1 MSTTP
6 VILAAPIKEIGDHLL
21 GMGGEWG
28 EKALMVVILIS
39 VVIAVASKMSVKA
52 GIGALIGLVVC
63 VGLYQ
68 SKDALSE
75 ALKEEIANVG
85 TSSTAPTAPPVA
97 PATGK

>member
-1 MSTTP
+1 MSTTTS
-6 VILAAPIKEIGDHLL
+6 VVLAAPIKEIGDHLFS
-21 GMGGEWG
+21 MAGEWG

-63 VGLYQ
+63 VSLYQ

-85 TSSTAPTAPPVA
+85 TSQPAPSAPTAE
-97 PATGK
+97 K